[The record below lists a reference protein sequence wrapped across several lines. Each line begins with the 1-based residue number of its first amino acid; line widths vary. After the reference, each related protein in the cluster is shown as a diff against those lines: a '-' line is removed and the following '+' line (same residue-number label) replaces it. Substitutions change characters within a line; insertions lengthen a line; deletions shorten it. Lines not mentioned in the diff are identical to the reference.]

1 MVVLPFQ
8 RQEAVKSGGFSSAIS
23 WGKHVSALQ
32 SVPSHA
38 VVTAA
43 PPHRVAVTTAGT
55 EAVLWAIQNT
65 LKALQR

>member
-32 SVPSHA
+32 SVTSHA
-38 VVTAA
+38 L
-43 PPHRVAVTTAGT
+43 PHRVVVKTARTDAG
-55 EAVLWAIQNT
+55 LWAIPNT
-65 LKALQR
+65 